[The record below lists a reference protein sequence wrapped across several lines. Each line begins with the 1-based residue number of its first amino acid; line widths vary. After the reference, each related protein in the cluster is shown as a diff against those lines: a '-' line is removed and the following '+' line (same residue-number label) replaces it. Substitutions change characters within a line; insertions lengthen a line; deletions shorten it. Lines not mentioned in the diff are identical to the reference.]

1 MILVW
6 NYTNINARMMNNRR
20 TKIIAT
26 IGPASNNYDMML
38 KLAQEGVDIFRLNF
52 SHGTHEDHAKVI
64 KIIRQLNDEHNL
76 TLTTLQD
83 LQGPKIR
90 TGLIENDSV
99 EIKAGEE
106 ITLIADNNMIGNSKE
121 IGLTYLHLPKD
132 VEPGELIL
140 IDDGKLELKVKS
152 TNKKDRIVCDI
163 IYSGVLKSRKGI
175 NLPYTKVSIPALTEK
190 DLKDLEF
197 GLKNEVDWIA
207 LSFVRHADDV
217 RDLRRRIEAKDKM
230 CKIISKVEKPE
241 ALANID
247 EIIAESDA
255 VMVARGDLGVEVVM
269 EEVPMHQKNIV
280 KKCNAA
286 AKPVIIAT
294 QMMESMID
302 NPRPTRAE
310 TNDVANA
317 VLDGADV
324 VMLSAETA
332 AGKYPVEVIKS
343 MSKTIAIAE
352 KDESVFYHFDNH
364 NKNIETFL
372 NDKVV
377 TSACTLARSVEAKAL
392 IGMTKSGYTAFQL
405 AKHRPKAG
413 IYIFSEDKHV
423 LSQLNLI
430 WGVKCFYYDKFT
442 TTDGTIEDIK
452 NLLMKKGLVKSGD
465 ILINTASMPIYEKQ
479 RTNMV
484 KLTVV

>member
-1 MILVW
+1 MDKKF
-6 NYTNINARMMNNRR
+6 NR

-38 KLAQEGVDIFRLNF
+38 NLAKEGVDVFRLNF

-64 KIIRQLNDEHNL
+64 KIIRQINEEHNL
-76 TLTTLQD
+76 NLTTLQD

-90 TGLIENDSV
+90 TGLMENDGV
-99 EIKAGEE
+99 EIKAGDE
-106 ITLIADNNMIGNSKE
+106 ITLVADKDLIGNAKE
-121 IGLTYLHLPKD
+121 VGLTYLDLPKD

-140 IDDGKLELKVKS
+140 LDDGKLEMKVVS
-152 TNKKDRIVCDI
+152 TNKKDRIVCEI
-163 IYSGVLKSRKGI
+163 IYSGILKSRKGI
-175 NLPYTKVSIPALTEK
+175 NLPNTKVSTPSLTEK
-190 DLKDLEF
+190 DKKDLEF
-197 GLKNEVDWIA
+197 GLKNNVDWIA
-207 LSFVRHADDV
+207 LSFVRHADDIH
-217 RDLRRRIEAKDKM
+217 DLRSRIEVKDKR
-230 CKIISKVEKPE
+230 CKIIAKVEKPE
-241 ALANID
+241 ALENID
-247 EIIAESDA
+247 EIIAATDA
-255 VMVARGDLGVEVVM
+255 VMVARGDMGVEVVM
-269 EEVPMHQKNIV
+269 EEVPMIQKDIV
-280 KKCNAA
+280 KKCNSA

-343 MSKTIAIAE
+343 MSKTITLAE
-352 KDESVFYHFDNH
+352 NHEGVFYRFEDHDDES
-364 NKNIETFL
+364 ETFL

-377 TSACTLARSVEAKAL
+377 TSACTLARSVKAKAL

-413 IYIFSEDKHV
+413 IFIFSEDRYV
-423 LSQLNLI
+423 LSQLNLV
-430 WGVKCFYYDKFT
+430 WGVRCFHYDKFT

-452 NLLMKKGLVKSGD
+452 NILIKKGMVKSGD
-465 ILINTASMPIYEKQ
+465 VLINTASMPIYEKQ

-484 KLTVV
+484 KLTIV

>member
-1 MILVW
+1 
-6 NYTNINARMMNNRR
+6 MNTEFNR

-64 KIIRQLNDEHNL
+64 KIIRQINEEHNL
-76 TLTTLQD
+76 NLTTLQD

-90 TGLIENDSV
+90 TGLMDNDGV
-99 EIKAGEE
+99 EIVAGEE
-106 ITLIADNNMIGNSKE
+106 ITLVADKTLVGNAKQA
-121 IGLTYLHLPKD
+121 GLTYLDLPRD
-132 VEPGELIL
+132 VESGEMIL
-140 IDDGKLELKVKS
+140 LDDGKLELKVKS
-152 TNKKDRIVCDI
+152 TNKKDKIVCEI
-163 IYSGVLKSRKGI
+163 VYGGKLKSRKGI
-175 NLPYTKVSIPALTEK
+175 NLPYTKISAPSLTEK
-190 DLKDLEF
+190 DRTDLEF
-197 GLKNEVDWIA
+197 GLKNDVDWIA
-207 LSFVRHADDV
+207 LSFVRHADDIH
-217 RDLRRRIEAKDKM
+217 DLRRRIEEKGKTA
-230 CKIISKVEKPE
+230 KIIAKIEKPE
-241 ALANID
+241 ALENID
-247 EIIAESDA
+247 DIIAATDA
-255 VMVARGDLGVEVVM
+255 VMVARGDMGVEVIM
-269 EEVPMHQKNIV
+269 EEVPMIQKNIV
-280 KKCNAA
+280 QKCNAA

-343 MSKTIAIAE
+343 MSKTVTLAE
-352 KDESVFYHFDNH
+352 QSEEVYYRFENHDENS
-364 NKNIETFL
+364 KTFL

-377 TSACTLARSVEAKAL
+377 TSACTLARSVKAKAL

-413 IYIFSEDKHV
+413 IFIFSEDKYV

-430 WGVKCFYYDKFT
+430 WGVRCFSYNKFT

-452 NLLMKKGLVKSGD
+452 NILMKKGLVKSGD
-465 ILINTASMPIYEKQ
+465 VLINTASMPIYEKQ

>member
-1 MILVW
+1 MDKQF
-6 NYTNINARMMNNRR
+6 NK

-38 KLAQEGVDIFRLNF
+38 QLAKEGVDIFRLNF
-52 SHGTHEDHAKVI
+52 SHGTHEDHAKVV
-64 KIIRQLNDEHNL
+64 KIIRRINEEHKLN
-76 TLTTLQD
+76 LTTLQD

-90 TGLIENDSV
+90 TGLMENDGV
-99 EIKAGEE
+99 EIKAGDE
-106 ITLIADNNMIGNSKE
+106 ITLVADKDIIGNAKE
-121 IGLTYLHLPKD
+121 VGLTYLDLPKD
-132 VEPGELIL
+132 VKPGEMIL
-140 IDDGKLELKVKS
+140 LDDGKLEMKVKS
-152 TNKKDRIVCDI
+152 TNKKDRIVCEI
-163 IYSGVLKSRKGI
+163 IYSGILKSRKGI
-175 NLPYTKVSIPALTEK
+175 NLPFTKVSAPSLTEK
-190 DLKDLEF
+190 DIIDLEF

-207 LSFVRHADDV
+207 LSFVRHADDIH
-217 RDLRRRIEAKDKM
+217 DLRSRIEAKGKRS
-230 CKIISKVEKPE
+230 KIIAKVEKPE
-241 ALANID
+241 ALENID
-247 EIIAESDA
+247 EIIAATDA
-255 VMVARGDLGVEVVM
+255 VMVARGDMGVEVVM
-269 EEVPMHQKNIV
+269 EEVPMIQKSIV
-280 KKCNAA
+280 RKCNSA

-343 MSKTIAIAE
+343 MSKTITLAE
-352 KDESVFYHFDNH
+352 QDESVYYRFEDHDDDS
-364 NKNIETFL
+364 ITFL

-377 TSACTLARSVEAKAL
+377 TSACTLARSVKAKAL

-413 IYIFSEDKHV
+413 IFIFSEDSYV

-430 WGVKCFYYDKFT
+430 WGVRCFHYDKFT

-452 NLLMKKGLVKSGD
+452 NILIKKGMAKNGD

>member
-1 MILVW
+1 MKK
-6 NYTNINARMMNNRR
+6 

-26 IGPASNNYDMML
+26 IGPASNNYEMMKSL
-38 KLAQEGVDIFRLNF
+38 VQQGVDIFRLNF
-52 SHGTHEDHAKVI
+52 SHGTHEDHAKVL
-64 KIIRQLNDEHNL
+64 KIIERLNDEENM
-76 TLTTLQD
+76 TITTLQD

-90 TGLIENDSV
+90 TGLIENDAV
-99 EIKAGEE
+99 ELIPGNK
-106 ITLIADNNMIGNSKE
+106 ITLVSDSNLLGNEEE
-121 IGLTYLHLPKD
+121 IGLTYLELPKD
-132 VEPGELIL
+132 VEAGEMIL
-140 IDDGKLELKVKS
+140 LDDGKLELKVLE
-152 TNKKDRIVCDI
+152 TNKKDRAVCEVV
-163 IYSGVLKSRKGI
+163 YGGMLKSRKGI
-175 NLPYTKVSIPALTEK
+175 NLPYTKVSAPCLTDK

-197 GLKNEVDWIA
+197 GLKNDVDWIA
-207 LSFVRHADDV
+207 LSFVRHADDI
-217 RDLRRRIEAKDKM
+217 RDLRSRIEAKGKTA
-230 CKIISKVEKPE
+230 KIIAKIEKPE

-247 EIIAESDA
+247 EIIQETDA
-255 VMVARGDLGVEVVM
+255 IMVARGDLGVEVIM
-269 EEVPMHQKNIV
+269 EEVPIHQKNIV
-280 KKCNAA
+280 KKCNALG
-286 AKPVIIAT
+286 KPVIIAT

-332 AGKYPVEVIKS
+332 AGKYPLEVIKS
-343 MSKTIAIAE
+343 MTRTIELAE
-352 KDESVFYHFDNH
+352 QDERVYYRFEDHEHDS
-364 NKNIETFL
+364 ETFL

-377 TSACTLARSVEAKAL
+377 TSACTLAKAVKAKAL

-405 AKHRPKAG
+405 SKHRPKAG

-423 LSQLNLI
+423 LTQLNLI
-430 WGVKCFYYDKFT
+430 WGVKCLHYDKFT

-452 NLLMKKGLVKSGD
+452 NILLKKGLVKDGE

>member
-1 MILVW
+1 MKK
-6 NYTNINARMMNNRR
+6 

-38 KLAQEGVDIFRLNF
+38 QLVKQGVDIFRLNF
-52 SHGTHEDHAKVI
+52 SHGTHEDHAKVLQ
-64 KIIRQLNDEHNL
+64 IIRKINEEEGINI
-76 TLTTLQD
+76 TTLQD

-90 TGLIENDSV
+90 TGLIENDGV
-99 EIKAGEE
+99 EIKAGDE
-106 ITLIADNNMIGNSKE
+106 ITLVADKELLGNAKE
-121 IGLTYLHLPKD
+121 IGLTYLQLPQD
-132 VEPGELIL
+132 VEAGEMIL
-140 IDDGKLELKVKS
+140 LDDGKLELKVKE
-152 TNKKDRIVCDI
+152 TNKKDRVVCEIV
-163 IYSGVLKSRKGI
+163 YGGMLKSRKGI
-175 NLPYTKVSIPALTEK
+175 NLPFTKVSAPSLTEK

-207 LSFVRHADDV
+207 LSFVRHADDIL
-217 RDLRRRIEAKDKM
+217 DLRKRIEAKGKM
-230 CKIISKVEKPE
+230 CKIIAKIEKPE
-241 ALANID
+241 AIRNID
-247 EIIAESDA
+247 EIINATDA
-255 VMVARGDLGVEVVM
+255 VMVARGDLGVEVIM
-269 EEVPMHQKNIV
+269 EEVPMLQKSIV
-280 KKCNAA
+280 QKCNAA

-294 QMMESMID
+294 QMMESMIE

-343 MSKTIAIAE
+343 MARTIELAE
-352 KDESVFYHFDNH
+352 RDERVYYRFENH
-364 NKNIETFL
+364 DHDKVTFL

-377 TSACTLARSVEAKAL
+377 TSACSLARSVKAKAL

-405 AKHRPKAG
+405 SKHRPKAS
-413 IYIFSEDKHV
+413 IYIFSEDRRV

-430 WGVKCFYYDKFT
+430 WGVKCFHYDKFT
-442 TTDGTIEDIK
+442 TTDGTINDIK
-452 NLLMKKGLVKSGD
+452 DMLLRRGLVTEGD